1 MLQVI
6 FPLRFYKKTERITK
20 LVSSLAGSIFN
31 IFLTVILIL
40 AYFLLANI
48 QNLLT
53 NIQNFSLILGPFDN
67 QHVTITTFSPNSRH
81 ATYLI
86 KGVISNGFKAI
97 SCSFAGGD
105 NINSDDSL
113 SKVRLGDAETG
124 AEIIH
129 EIYMNEKEA
138 A

>member
-1 MLQVI
+1 M
-6 FPLRFYKKTERITK
+6 
-20 LVSSLAGSIFN
+20 SSLAGSILN
-31 IFLTVILIL
+31 ILLTVILIL
-40 AYFLLANI
+40 AYFLL
-48 QNLLT
+48 T
-53 NIQNFSLILGPFDN
+53 NIQNCSLILGPFDN
-67 QHVTITTFSPNSRH
+67 QHLTIITFSPNSRH

-86 KGVISNGFKAI
+86 KGVISNGFKVI

-124 AEIIH
+124 AEIMH